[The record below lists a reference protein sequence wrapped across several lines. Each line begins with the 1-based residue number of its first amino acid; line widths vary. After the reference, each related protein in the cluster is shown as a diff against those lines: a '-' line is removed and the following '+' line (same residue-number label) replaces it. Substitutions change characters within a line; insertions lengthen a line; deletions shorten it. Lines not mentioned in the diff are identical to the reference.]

1 MEKFLLFLKNIG
13 STIAIILIL
22 VAFCTAVV
30 SVKWYVEQPSADA
43 YEDMGVDVFYPMK
56 AYSQKVQNSTRVRH
70 RSMTTTE
77 TVYEVYYQSASGY
90 KWYVETRSKEE
101 GQKIVREAEPVERR
115 VLRLRGDNKFF
126 TIPAEDTVD
135 SYVQKNRR
143 SYLRGLALSGLYL
156 AIGGGII
163 LWKRKNT

>member
-56 AYSQKVQNSTRVRH
+56 AYSKKVQNSTRVGH

-115 VLRLRGDNKFF
+115 VLRLKGDNKFF
-126 TIPAEDTVD
+126 TIPVEDTVD